1 MLWQKTKNYTKQIL
15 KEANLDPVPYAK
27 DRLKSEFAKA
37 LLEPLPV
44 EQIDLGDSVQ
54 FQAEAIVLSLPEWK
68 AIKEQLNALPAL
80 NETQQ
85 RETLSHIINSVEKQ
99 PEYR

>member
-27 DRLKSEFAKA
+27 DRLKSEFAKV

-54 FQAEAIVLSLPEWK
+54 FQAEAILLSLPEWK
-68 AIKEQLNALPAL
+68 AIKDRLNSIPELT
-80 NETQQ
+80 ETQQ
-85 RETLSHIINSVEKQ
+85 RETLTQIINSVEKL
-99 PEYR
+99 PE